1 MAIVSISRIQHR
13 YGLSENIPQL
23 AAAELGW
30 VIDQRRLYIGNG
42 PTSEG
47 APAIGNTEVLTE
59 YSDILGLSQAYT
71 YKGQAAGYT
80 AQTGPTANTPVTR
93 SLQSKFDDMAS
104 VKDFGAVGDGL
115 TDDTAAINRALF
127 QLFCVDNNVEVR
139 RSLFFPA
146 GVYVVTD
153 EIKIPSYAKIY
164 GEGQNCTFI
173 KQTDAD
179 PICVARTADNQ
190 QQVGANI
197 GNNGAEPPH
206 YIDIVD
212 LTFQQTTANH
222 VFIVN
227 ASTNLRFHKVGFMG
241 SVASPTSAGS
251 SLNCVSIY
259 STASRHSANIMFEQC
274 QFMYNNFG
282 VVVDDD
288 VHSVTFNGC
297 KVQYLYKGFKLGES
311 VTGTGSS
318 VDGPSGFHI
327 TNSYFDSIYSIG
339 IHAYLV
345 NNIFSSFNYFD
356 NVGNHLLGIPYE
368 NCILFADD
376 GCASICDN
384 FSRTDAENDTVARI
398 SLSNKNNFY
407 LQPKEGIHNGRL
419 QTRPAKQIT
428 LNNDQSST
436 ATGLS
441 LDSVEEKGARIYYT
455 ASRGGNFRHGELKIT
470 ASSAGST
477 ISDDYQFDGTDIG
490 LTFSLSVVGDVTS
503 LLYTTTNTGSD
514 VTLTYGIEHLNH

>member
-1 MAIVSISRIQHR
+1 MSIVSISRIQHR

-30 VIDQRRLYIGNG
+30 VIDQRKLYIGNG

-47 APAIGNTEVLTE
+47 APAIGNTEVLTA

-80 AQTGPTANTPVTR
+80 VQTGASANAPVTR

-127 QLFCVDNNVEVR
+127 QLFCVDNNIQVR

-146 GVYVVTD
+146 GVYKVTD
-153 EIKIPSYAKIY
+153 EIKIPTYAKIY

-173 KQTDAD
+173 QQTDSD
-179 PICVARTADNQ
+179 PICVARTADSL

-197 GNNGAEPPH
+197 GNNSAASPH

-212 LTFQQTTANH
+212 LTFQQTTPNH
-222 VFIVN
+222 VFIIN
-227 ASTNLRFHKVGFMG
+227 ASTNLRFHKVGFVG
-241 SVASPTSAGS
+241 SITTPTSAGS

-259 STASRHSANIMFEQC
+259 STATNHSSNIMFEQC
-274 QFMYNNFG
+274 QFTNNNFG

-297 KVQYLYKGFKLGES
+297 KIQDLYKGFKLGES

-318 VDGPSGFHI
+318 VNGPSGFHI

-339 IHAYLV
+339 IHTYLV

-356 NVGNHLLGIPYE
+356 DVGNHLAGIPYE

-376 GCASICDN
+376 GCASVCDN
-384 FSRTDAENDTVARI
+384 FARSDADNDTVARI
-398 SLSNKNNFY
+398 SLNNKNNFY
-407 LQPKEGIHNGRL
+407 LQPNEGIHNGRL
-419 QTRPAKQIT
+419 QSRPARQIT
-428 LNNDQSST
+428 LGNNEVGAST
-436 ATGLS
+436 TIT
-441 LDSVEEKGARIYYT
+441 LDSAEEKGARIYYT
-455 ASRGGNFRHGELKIT
+455 ANRGSNFRHGELKIT
-470 ASSAGST
+470 SSTGGST
-477 ISDDYQFDGTDIG
+477 ISDDYQYDASDIG
-490 LTFSLSVVGDVTS
+490 LTFSVNVSSGVTT

-514 VTLTYGIEHLNH
+514 VTFTYGIEHLNY